1 MISYIILHFLQE
13 YKAFLIIFSKKNFH
27 ESFILLQ
34 KLKKNYQ
41 QNSQKVTNFKLKNGL
56 DTSWG
61 KVCNITT
68 VRSRFKRVP
77 K

>member
-1 MISYIILHFLQE
+1 MIFYIILHCLQE

-41 QNSQKVTNFKLKNGL
+41 QNAHRVTNFELENGL

-61 KVCNITT
+61 KICNITT
-68 VRSRFKRVP
+68 MF
-77 K
+77 